1 MKKNIIIFLIS
12 VLCLCCFVGC
22 SKYMSHYSAIAS
34 VRTNSPGKG
43 YLGFSSFQGTM
54 VFSLKCKDGSARQMD
69 YTAKLED
76 GSASV
81 YYDCDGTKKL
91 LFTIGSGESV
101 SSSLEGLPVGKL
113 YVIVETDG
121 KCKEGRFDFEMK

>member
-1 MKKNIIIFLIS
+1 
-12 VLCLCCFVGC
+12 
-22 SKYMSHYSAIAS
+22 
-34 VRTNSPGKG
+34 
-43 YLGFSSFQGTM
+43 M

-76 GSASV
+76 GGASV
-81 YYDCDGTKKL
+81 YYDCDGTKKH

>member
-1 MKKNIIIFLIS
+1 MKKITIVFLFS
-12 VLCLCCFVGC
+12 VLFLCCFVGC

-43 YLGFSSFQGTM
+43 SLNFSSFNGSM
-54 VFSLKCKDGSARQMD
+54 VFHLKCKDGSARQMD
-69 YTAKLED
+69 YTAKLES
-76 GSASV
+76 GNASV

-91 LFTIGSGESV
+91 LFTIGSGETV

-121 KCKEGRFDFEMK
+121 KCKEGRFVFEMK